1 MGQGKYNNVWLSYSS
16 VSTFKACPE
25 KFYLQ
30 KDWKAV
36 GNFSY
41 FVFGSAIEAG
51 ITEALTSRD
60 REKMLEAFERNW
72 KTENA
77 GSTAKDEYKKEKQI
91 FDNPTIQYSNT
102 DIDLDLL
109 EEESVRL
116 DQWVAEIF
124 NDVNMTYKPTM
135 LSLFKKL
142 KDGEELNDKEDKFFK
157 RVGWMS
163 LKVKGKYMLNSFFDK
178 TLGQI
183 KRIVE
188 IDGKPATQMRID
200 IGSDGGD
207 KIIGYV
213 DYVVEMEDGRI
224 VVLDC
229 KTAAAPYDYHALL
242 TSEQLKTYA
251 AALSHKL
258 DEIPDIGYLV
268 LVKKFATEKSCTN
281 CGALRENSKLKNC
294 VSCGEGRYENTSY
307 SAEVQLITRE
317 ISEEEMDAQ
326 LEDYSHIADAIRN
339 KVRFKNPSSC
349 MSFGRKC
356 EFYDHCFKGKPLEKL
371 TTIEKKKEYK

>member
-1 MGQGKYNNVWLSYSS
+1 MARSKPNNVWLSYSGA
-16 VSTFKACPE
+16 STFKACPE

-41 FVFGSAIEAG
+41 FVFGSAVEAG
-51 ITEALTSRD
+51 ITEALMSRD

-72 KTENA
+72 RTENA
-77 GSTAKDEYKKEKQI
+77 GSTAKDEYKKEKPI

-109 EEESVRL
+109 EEENIRL

-124 NDVNMTYKPTM
+124 NDINMTYKPIM

-142 KDGEELNDKEDKFFK
+142 KDGEEFTDKEDKFFK

-163 LKVKGKYMLNSFFDK
+163 LKIKGKYMLNSFFDK
-178 TLGQI
+178 ILSQI
-183 KRIVE
+183 KGIVE
-188 IDGKPATQMRID
+188 IDGKPATQLRID
-200 IGSDGGD
+200 IGSDDGD

-213 DYVVEMEDGRI
+213 DYVVEMADGRI
-224 VVLDC
+224 VILDC
-229 KTAAAPYDYHALL
+229 KTAAAPYDYHTLL

-251 AALSHKL
+251 SALSHKL
-258 DEIPDIGYLV
+258 DEMPEIGYLV
-268 LVKKFATEKSCTN
+268 LVKKLATEKACTN

-294 VSCGEGRYENTSY
+294 VSCGEGRYESTSY
-307 SAEVQLITRE
+307 SAEVQLLIRK
-317 ISEEEMDAQ
+317 ISEEEMDSQ
-326 LEDYSHIADAIRN
+326 LEDYSHVADAIRN
-339 KVRFKNPSSC
+339 NVRFKNPSNC
-349 MSFGRKC
+349 MQFGRKC
-356 EFYDHCFKGKPLEKL
+356 EFYDHCHKGVPLEKL
-371 TTIEKKKEYK
+371 TGIEKKKEYK